1 LASSPEVIGFET
13 EWIFPGALATRL
25 LGLKLPSGTST
36 IAIVVVCGRYAKFVV
51 LASPPARIEKSSRK
65 GGVTVQK
72 PDNSVFHYSSRASV
86 FRDNEPRT
94 GAAIAIVVVCGRY
107 AKFVVTASPPARIEV
122 SAVSAVSFILILEI
136 NYVICDDFARLPG
149 GRTDDPRTRAAIT
162 IKAGCGRYAKFVVI
176 ASPPARIEVSAV
188 PTIAILNS
196 VRPSV
201 N

>member
-1 LASSPEVIGFET
+1 MVPSVADSRLASSPEVIGFET

-51 LASPPARIEKSSRK
+51 
-65 GGVTVQK
+65 T
-72 PDNSVFHYSSRASV
+72 
-86 FRDNEPRT
+86 
-94 GAAIAIVVVCGRY
+94 
-107 AKFVVTASPPARIEV
+107 
-122 SAVSAVSFILILEI
+122 
-136 NYVICDDFARLPG
+136 
-149 GRTDDPRTRAAIT
+149 
-162 IKAGCGRYAKFVVI
+162 